1 MNFFTVFLVLACLSS
16 IWLIY
21 QTTDWI
27 ITGKV
32 TQWSLLSL
40 LATVLFIG
48 GLFIARSDERKIEE
62 ANEAVAEAEWKS
74 QGCPVYKSECGSK
87 HKFGCERKAS
97 VVGRNQVGN
106 YFVEAYPICE
116 GK

>member
-1 MNFFTVFLVLACLSS
+1 MNFFQIFLVLTCLSS

-21 QTTDWI
+21 QSTDWL

-32 TQWSLLSL
+32 TQWSWLSL

-62 ANEAVAEAEWKS
+62 ANEAVAEADWKAN
-74 QGCPVYKSECGSK
+74 GCPVYKSECGGK
-87 HKFGCERKAS
+87 HRYECERKGV

-106 YFVEAYPICE
+106 IFVDAYPLCS
-116 GK
+116 K